1 MSNLHLSECQLLSQ
15 RKNLKDD
22 FKDFDVIAAFRF
34 LSFKKAKP
42 DTYNKLKSLCS
53 NLDAKV

>member
-1 MSNLHLSECQLLSQ
+1 
-15 RKNLKDD
+15 LKDD